1 MKKLMIQLFVIAG
14 VISGSSCDLQ
24 AAEVKIADKD
34 VNFELYNKSKAAFK
48 TNPTIKVFGGTIL
61 QSDIGSAKQKSD
73 PIYSNVSRA
82 QIKVDDPAKFGI
94 LVDIL
99 HTDGHHIYT
108 IRPGSKTVFL
118 SFSPDK
124 SPNVYPQTGPLK
136 GWLGKT
142 ESGLPLKN
150 NLPASAITKGDT
162 RTMWEKLNSR

>member
-1 MKKLMIQLFVIAG
+1 MKKHMFGLLMMGGLITGLSFNIEAG
-14 VISGSSCDLQ
+14 
-24 AAEVKIADKD
+24 KIDDKD

-61 QSDIGSAKQKSD
+61 QGDIGSPKQKTDS
-73 PIYSNVSRA
+73 IASNVSRA

-94 LVDIL
+94 LLDIL
-99 HTDGHHIYT
+99 HTDGNHIYT
-108 IRPGSKTVFL
+108 IRPGTKNVYL

-142 ESGLPLKN
+142 ESGLSLKN
-150 NLPASAITKGDT
+150 NLSESAITKGDT
-162 RTMWEKLNSR
+162 RNLWEKLNSH